1 MTEDTESIGDDP
13 DGPALATSGYVERTV
28 LNQLVD
34 ADGRFVPTRV
44 SDVLEPLTSVIGRGD
59 YANVGPRNEHATVQR
74 SSVRRTFAQL
84 EEKGLVVRVEDL
96 PAEALA
102 GDRYALGSVRAG
114 GDPTDPSDY
123 TDTSDDARVTDWVLT
138 EEGRAELD
146 RLDDRYEAE
155 LDALAARFGRAR
167 GETTD
172 RVAP

>member
-1 MTEDTESIGDDP
+1 MTDDTEAVGEDS

-34 ADGRFVPTRV
+34 ADGRYVPTCV
-44 SDVLEPLTSVIGRGD
+44 SDVLEPLTSVIERGG

-74 SSVRRTFAQL
+74 SSVRRTFTQL

-96 PAEALA
+96 PVEALA
-102 GDRYALGSVRAG
+102 SDRYALGALRAG
-114 GDPTDPSDY
+114 GDPTDPSAY
-123 TDTSDDARVTDWVLT
+123 YRTSDDARVTDWVLT

-146 RLDDRYEAE
+146 RLDERYAAE
-155 LDALAARFGRAR
+155 LDAVAARFGRAR

-172 RVAP
+172 RVDA